1 MDEIKLK
8 ATSNDQEEFKSQM
21 IEQESIEVIE
31 IEKISQYG
39 EDLKQARNLKDKR
52 VDYDLG
58 SSGQA
63 PVDES

>member
-1 MDEIKLK
+1 
-8 ATSNDQEEFKSQM
+8 M

-39 EDLKQARNLKDKR
+39 EDMKQARNPKDKR